1 MSGPLIGITGRRQ
14 MGVPGTPPSLYG
26 IVAFTYFAD
35 YCGAVA
41 AMGGVPILL
50 SFNTPPEAVADRLDG
65 VVLSGGED
73 VDPRRYGGTPS
84 PFQTPLDPDRDEYEL
99 TLLRAALDRRLPLL
113 AICRG
118 AQLLN
123 VALGGTL
130 VPHLPPDSGEGHS
143 YLGYPRGRRS
153 HAVRIAEDSRTA
165 GVLGTD
171 LVVNS
176 YHHQAV
182 DRVGAGLRAV
192 GHAPDGV
199 VEAIE
204 MDDAPVIGV
213 QWHPEM
219 FAEPDPLF
227 GWLVDEAKN
236 HQGETV

>member
-1 MSGPLIGITGRRQ
+1 MSGPLIGVTGRRLL
-14 MGVPGTPPSLYG
+14 GVPDIPPSLHG
-26 IVAFTYFAD
+26 IVAYGYFAD
-35 YCGAVA
+35 YSAAVA
-41 AMGGVPILL
+41 AAGGVPVLL
-50 SFNTPPEAVADRLDG
+50 PFDTHPELVADRLDG
-65 VVLSGGED
+65 VVLAGGED

-84 PFQTPLDPDRDEYEL
+84 PFQTLLDPVRDEYEI
-99 TLLRAALDRRLPLL
+99 TLVRTALERRLPLL
-113 AICRG
+113 GICRG
-118 AQLLN
+118 SQLLN

-143 YLGYPRGRRS
+143 YLGYPRGHRS
-153 HAVRIAEDSRTA
+153 HPVRVAEGSRTA

-171 LVVNS
+171 LAVNS

-192 GHAPDGV
+192 AHAPDGV

-204 MDDAPVIGV
+204 MDGAPVIGV

-236 HQGETV
+236 YQGDTA